1 MLKNQYK
8 ALFSALWKQKSW
20 CFLALLWVAE
30 ASVLLW
36 LRTEPNIT
44 PYQSYVQ
51 ETLPRY
57 ESTFRHESLFWFI
70 LLENTLSALQMVA
83 SGIVPLGL
91 STVFASFLTL
101 RGLVESAKAL
111 TIQFGGWKL
120 FLSILPHGIF
130 ELPALFFSV
139 LLAVLLT
146 RAVTVIPF
154 RILTK
159 KPVLNP
165 LKEELLTVLRGV
177 VLVLIPL
184 LFISAVVENFIT
196 PLWMQMI
203 L

>member
-1 MLKNQYK
+1 MKNQYK
-8 ALFSALWKQKSW
+8 TLFSALWKQKNW